1 MKCKVKVLDALSRLL
16 LRTLQTFSVLVLLG
30 VAQVQQLRFQQQR
43 LRSAS
48 HSTLQ
53 QRFAEMQ
60 TAASPSPEAPFSPGG
75 GAAERVILRLRLLD
89 ARDVFRVT
97 S

>member
-30 VAQVQQLRFQQQR
+30 VAQVQQQR